1 MKNKQLFLFIFL
13 FGLNPAVFS
22 QVTSYQFNP
31 DKINTA
37 LANQMDSLYQEDQK
51 CRMELAKLMK
61 KKASKESL
69 DSIKAII
76 QEKDRLNL
84 VFVTQLIDKQGWL
97 TPQDIGFQGVQTLF
111 LIIQHADLQTQ
122 KKYYPLI
129 LQAEKEG
136 NMLSSNVALLEDRI
150 AVREG
155 RPQTYGSQGYYDSSK
170 KKTFIY
176 PLVDA
181 QNLDQLRKSRGL
193 GPMHEYKKDWDITD
207 YESYLPYVQE
217 LLKKAKEENEN

>member
-1 MKNKQLFLFIFL
+1 MKNKQLFLFILL

-22 QVTSYQFNP
+22 QVTFYQFDP
-31 DKINTA
+31 DKVNAA
-37 LANQMDSLYQEDQK
+37 LTKQMDSLYQEDQK
-51 CRMELAKLMK
+51 CRIGLARLMK
-61 KKASKESL
+61 KEVPKESL
-69 DSIKAII
+69 DSMKRIIK
-76 QEKDRLNL
+76 EKDSSNL
-84 VFVTQLIDKQGWL
+84 VFITKLIDNQGWL

-129 LQAEKEG
+129 LKAEKEG

-193 GPMHEYKKDWDITD
+193 GPMHEYKKDWDIID
-207 YESYLPYVQE
+207 YESYLPYSQQ
-217 LLKKAKEENEN
+217 LLRKAKEENDN

>member
-1 MKNKQLFLFIFL
+1 MKNKLLFLLIFL
-13 FGLNPAVFS
+13 SGLNLTVFS
-22 QVTSYQFNP
+22 QVTSYQFDP
-31 DKINTA
+31 DKVNTT
-37 LANQMDSLYQEDQK
+37 LANKIDSLYQEDQK
-51 CRMELAKLMK
+51 YRIELAKLMK

-76 QEKDRLNL
+76 QEKDRSNL
-84 VFVTQLIDKQGWL
+84 IFVMQLIDKQGWL

-136 NMLSSNVALLEDRI
+136 NMLSANVALLEDRI

-155 RPQTYGSQGYYDSSK
+155 RPQTYGSQGYYDASK

-181 QNLDQLRKSRGL
+181 KNLDQLRSSRGL
-193 GPMHEYKKDWDITD
+193 GPMKDYKKDWNITD
-207 YESYLPYVQE
+207 YQSYLPYAQQ
-217 LLKKAKEENEN
+217 LLKKAKEENEK